1 MKIADHREEELK
13 DHQAFAVYGTDRF
26 MSGWG
31 HAEGGYSVAIW
42 YCYSKD
48 LDKVEEWVSNRGDM
62 QWIGA
67 GNYHVIEKATENYHL
82 LKEKAA
88 GRPVK
93 HVSLYSIDE
102 GHPALVEKLEG
113 ENHD

>member
-1 MKIADHREEELK
+1 
-13 DHQAFAVYGTDRF
+13 
-26 MSGWG
+26 
-31 HAEGGYSVAIW
+31 
-42 YCYSKD
+42 
-48 LDKVEEWVSNRGDM
+48 M
-62 QWIGA
+62 QWVGSA
-67 GNYHVIEKATENYHL
+67 NYHVIEKATENYHL

-93 HVSLYSIDE
+93 HVSLYSVDE